1 MTERES
7 QYPFEKIWIDV
18 RKILIYRTDY
28 ITHNMKLQSGAGVPK
43 KSMRSIVCN
52 PSQTECNHH
61 EVMDVI
67 LSKKGM

>member
-28 ITHNMKLQSGAGVPK
+28 ITHNMKLQSGAGVPPTLLHYYLLLITFQ
-43 KSMRSIVCN
+43 KSTQKI
-52 PSQTECNHH
+52 SQ
-61 EVMDVI
+61 
-67 LSKKGM
+67 K